1 MTRNSGARLSN
12 VPRGILLRAS
22 SILGP
27 SMVALI
33 ALAGVTTPPALSI
46 REAREA
52 LSASRVRSEEY
63 MRERHQRE
71 RYDADDV
78 EARARRALA
87 VARERTPAALDLVVA
102 QGAVRMACERAGFEL
117 ESLNVGAERDTGLPT
132 TSDRIVVQC
141 FELIGAGSLGA
152 LVRLES
158 ELAALGY
165 PACVTEAAVDFP
177 DPRNHRAQGRVQLGL
192 FHRAPPLPP
201 AVDGDPLQFAE
212 ETP

>member
-1 MTRNSGARLSN
+1 MSRNTTARMSN

-52 LSASRVRSEEY
+52 LGASRARSEEY
-63 MRERHQRE
+63 ARERSQRA

-78 EARARRALA
+78 ETRARRALA
-87 VARERTPAALDLVVA
+87 AAREQTPGALDLIVA

-117 ESLNVGAERDTGLPT
+117 ESLTVGAERDTQLPT
-132 TSDRIVVQC
+132 TTDRIVVQS
-141 FELIGAGSLGA
+141 FEVIGAGPLGA
-152 LVRLES
+152 LVRLEG

-165 PACVTEAAVDFP
+165 PACVTEAAFDFP
-177 DPRNHRAQGRVQLGL
+177 DARTRRPQGRVQIGL

-201 AVDGDPLQFAE
+201 AAEGDPLTSAE

>member
-1 MTRNSGARLSN
+1 MSRHATARMSN
-12 VPRGILLRAS
+12 IPRGILLRAS

-52 LSASRVRSEEY
+52 LSAARARSAEY
-63 MRERHQRE
+63 AHERSQRQ

-78 EARARRALA
+78 QARALRALA
-87 VARERTPAALDLVVA
+87 AAREQTPAALDLVIA

-117 ESLNVGAERDTGLPT
+117 ESLTVGAERDTELPT
-132 TSDRIVVQC
+132 TTDRIVVQS
-141 FELIGAGSLGA
+141 FDLVGAGPLGA
-152 LVRLES
+152 LVRLEG

-165 PACVTEAAVDFP
+165 PACVTEAAFDFP
-177 DPRNHRAQGRVQLGL
+177 DARARRPQGRVQIGL

-201 AVDGDPLQFAE
+201 AAEGDPLTSAE

>member
-1 MTRNSGARLSN
+1 MNRKTSARVSN

-27 SMVALI
+27 SIVALV

-63 MRERHQRE
+63 TRERNQRS

-87 VARERTPAALDLVVA
+87 VAREQTPGALDLVVA

-117 ESLNVGAERDTGLPT
+117 ESLTVGAQRDTGLPT

-141 FELIGAGSLGA
+141 FELIGVGPLGA
-152 LVRLES
+152 LVCLEG

-165 PACVTEAAVDFP
+165 PAYVTEAAIDLP
-177 DPRNHRAQGRVQLGL
+177 DDRTRRAQGRVQLGL
-192 FHRAPPLPP
+192 FHRAPPLSPV
-201 AVDGDPLQFAE
+201 ADGDPLQFAE

>member
-1 MTRNSGARLSN
+1 MMRNSSGRMSN

-46 REAREA
+46 REARDA
-52 LSASRVRSEEY
+52 LNLSRARSVDY
-63 MRERHQRE
+63 KRERDQRE
-71 RYDADDV
+71 RYDAEDV
-78 EARARRALA
+78 ETRARRALDA
-87 VARERTPAALDLVVA
+87 AREQTPAALDLVVA
-102 QGAVRMACERAGFEL
+102 QGAVRMACERAGLEL
-117 ESLNVGAERDTGLPT
+117 ESLTVGAERDTGLPT
-132 TSDRIVVQC
+132 TTDRIVVQS

-152 LVRLES
+152 LVRLEG

-165 PACVTEAAVDFP
+165 PACVTEAAFDFP
-177 DPRNHRAQGRVQLGL
+177 DAQVRRPQGRVQLGL

-201 AVDGDPLQFAE
+201 AAEGDPLTSAE

>member
-1 MTRNSGARLSN
+1 MMRNSSGRMSN

-46 REAREA
+46 REARDA
-52 LSASRVRSEEY
+52 LNLSRARSVDY
-63 MRERHQRE
+63 KRERDQRE
-71 RYDADDV
+71 RYDAEDV
-78 EARARRALA
+78 ETRARRALDA
-87 VARERTPAALDLVVA
+87 AREQTPAALDLVVA
-102 QGAVRMACERAGFEL
+102 QGAVRMACERAGLDL
-117 ESLNVGAERDTGLPT
+117 ESLTVGAERDTGLPT
-132 TSDRIVVQC
+132 TTDRIVVQS

-152 LVRLES
+152 LVRLEG

-165 PACVTEAAVDFP
+165 PACVTEAAFDFP
-177 DPRNHRAQGRVQLGL
+177 DAQVRRPQGRVQLGL

-201 AVDGDPLQFAE
+201 AAEGDPLTSAE

>member
-1 MTRNSGARLSN
+1 MMRNSSGRMSN

-46 REAREA
+46 REARDA
-52 LSASRVRSEEY
+52 LNLSRARSVDY
-63 MRERHQRE
+63 KRERDQRE
-71 RYDADDV
+71 RYDAEDV
-78 EARARRALA
+78 ETRARRALDA
-87 VARERTPAALDLVVA
+87 AREQTPAALDLVVA
-102 QGAVRMACERAGFEL
+102 QGAVRMACERAGLEL
-117 ESLNVGAERDTGLPT
+117 ESLTVGTERDTGLPT
-132 TSDRIVVQC
+132 TTDRIVVQS

-152 LVRLES
+152 LVRLEG

-165 PACVTEAAVDFP
+165 PACVTEAAFDFP
-177 DPRNHRAQGRVQLGL
+177 DAQVRRPQGRVQLGL

-201 AVDGDPLQFAE
+201 AAEGDPLTSAE

>member
-1 MTRNSGARLSN
+1 MTRHSSGRMSN

-46 REAREA
+46 REARDA
-52 LSASRVRSEEY
+52 LNLSRARSVQY
-63 MRERHQRE
+63 ARERNQRKHF
-71 RYDADDV
+71 DADEV
-78 EARARRALA
+78 ESRARRALA
-87 VARERTPAALDLVVA
+87 AAREQTPAALDLVVA
-102 QGAVRMACERAGFEL
+102 QGAVRMACERAGLDL
-117 ESLNVGAERDTGLPT
+117 ESLTVGAERDTGLAAT
-132 TSDRIVVQC
+132 TDRIVVQC

-152 LVRLES
+152 LVRLEG

-165 PACVTEAAVDFP
+165 PACVTEATFDLP
-177 DPRNHRAQGRVQLGL
+177 DAHGRGAQGRVQLGL

-201 AVDGDPLQFAE
+201 VAEGDPLTSAE
-212 ETP
+212 ESQ